1 MDVVT
6 AAALLQRL
14 QGHYLIYAEQRKE
27 LIASGFSFLLSNL
40 FLSRSLPLILSLP
53 CLLLNGNP

>member
-6 AAALLQRL
+6 AASLLQRL

-27 LIASGFSFLLSNL
+27 HIASGFSFLLPNL
-40 FLSRSLPLILSLP
+40 SLSLSLLLILSLP
-53 CLLLNGNP
+53 